1 MEFRASVQIF
11 PTVFVSYRAN
21 TEAIARST
29 DARFSLNFDRIV
41 FLCWKVSSRGKGSF
55 ELLSTLR
62 ALFTVERIIDIGV

>member
-11 PTVFVSYRAN
+11 RTVFVLYRAN

-29 DARFSLNFDRIV
+29 VARFSLNFDRIV
-41 FLCWKVSSRGKGSF
+41 FLRWKACSRGKGSF
-55 ELLSTLR
+55 DLLPTLR